1 MLIVSLQRRI
11 HILEGDSTG
20 GGHGFG
26 RAEDGK
32 SEFPAAISDEEII
45 TGIESIANNP
55 TLYPRRRIP
64 IKGKY
69 ILRGGRIKGV
79 QVIVVVDLDG
89 EGIITAW
96 PEGTNRSS

>member
-1 MLIVSLQRRI
+1 MLIVSPQRRM
-11 HILEGDSTG
+11 HILDGDSTG

-26 RAEDGK
+26 RAMDGK
-32 SEFPAAISDEEII
+32 SEFPASVSDDEII
-45 TGIESIANNP
+45 AGIESIANNP

-79 QVIVVVDLDG
+79 RVVVVVDLDG

-96 PEGTNRSS
+96 PEVTDRSS